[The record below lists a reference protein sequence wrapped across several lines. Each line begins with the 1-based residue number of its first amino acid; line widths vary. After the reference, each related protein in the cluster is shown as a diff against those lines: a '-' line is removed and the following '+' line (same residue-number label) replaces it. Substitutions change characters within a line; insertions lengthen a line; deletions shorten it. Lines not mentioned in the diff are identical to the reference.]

1 MLKLKAHNFRR
12 FQETDPVMFQPGLT
26 IVSGPNGA
34 GKSTLVEALV
44 YALFGAKKG
53 QARDIQSDISTGE
66 TGVECELIIDGQTV
80 SVRRFNDRAELR
92 INNALQVQDIP
103 TSLRVANAQL
113 RRLLGGLAREQ
124 FESTYIALQGDTV
137 GLVEEKHGKRREI
150 IESVLQLEVLKKA
163 VENQQTLRDTTLA
176 DVKAEGRSC
185 INGLDLDSEANDRL
199 SKFSSART
207 SKTRAEHAQR
217 FLASAQIYLMEHEA
231 KVAKAEEAMKQAEAV
246 VRHLE
251 EARKACERQVKA
263 KAKTLEHH
271 AVLQA
276 LSTEWAI
283 KIGIC
288 KGQIQSVEHDRQQ
301 WGQRITEAEQHSEA
315 AEKYAQ
321 LTASIP
327 KCRERLLRLELVRAH
342 HEALVK
348 QQTALHKVDG
358 ELQGYATVDQQ
369 QQAAQKLATDT
380 EAAWNALQV
389 DPTTAE
395 MLAWQQRQAYV
406 DLQEQHVT
414 EALRTLKDASQ
425 DSECPTCGHTLTT
438 HSREER
444 VQHLN
449 YWQMETLPGLR
460 AERATEKAALDH
472 RKAKWDQAR
481 QATLK
486 AMQLQQNKLQSVLRL
501 VDQRSTLLRRRAET
515 DGELRKAQ
523 ETWVQLGEA
532 QPYNP
537 IEGKELKVRIAA
549 LEAQAKQIQEAAN
562 RYAQL
567 PQWHEQLV
575 QKQHQLQK
583 LQQELVELVQEQ
595 AAVGYD
601 IAAYQSAKDEH
612 TTAMNEASDT
622 NNKLIDENKKLN
634 ECHSDTERDRE
645 ALERAIQLRDR
656 FADTVQAFQR
666 DDSLLTFLSE
676 FKDHFFTANVG
687 RVVERATQL
696 LRHAVTDQSILGL
709 RFDPDSLVYLDAS
722 HHPRSV
728 ARLSGGEKA
737 LVGLCLRIAL
747 AEQAQAITRTG
758 KVRFLVL
765 DEVLS
770 SLDDE
775 RREAVQRIF
784 EDVLRRG
791 IFEHIIMITHLD
803 AVKHGWRGATLE
815 VHKVDSKTSK
825 VIVGGPD
832 TRDVGLG
839 ELAGVK

>member
-185 INGLDLDSEANDRL
+185 INGLDLDSEVNDRL

-217 FLASAQIYLMEHEA
+217 FLASVQISLTEHEA
-231 KVAKAEEAMKQAEAV
+231 KVAKVEEAMKQAEAV

-251 EARKACERQVKA
+251 EARKACVKQVEA
-263 KAKTLEHH
+263 KAEMLRHH
-271 AVLQA
+271 EALQK
-276 LSTEWAI
+276 SYTERAI
-283 KIGIC
+283 KISGC
-288 KGQIQSVEHDRQQ
+288 KGQTQPVENDRQQ
-301 WGQRITEAEQHSEA
+301 LGKRVAEAKQHAEA
-315 AEKYAQ
+315 AAEYAQ
-321 LTASIP
+321 LAVSIQQY
-327 KCRERLLRLELVRAH
+327 RNRLARLELVKAH
-342 HEALVK
+342 HETLV
-348 QQTALHKVDG
+348 QQQGDLHKIERD
-358 ELQGYATVDQQ
+358 LQGYATVDQQ
-369 QQAAQKLATDT
+369 RQKAERLAANAETDWKARQA
-380 EAAWNALQV
+380 
-389 DPTTAE
+389 DPTMEA
-395 MLAWQQRQAYV
+395 MLEWLQRKANV
-406 DLQEQHVT
+406 DLRQKHTT
-414 EALRTLKDASQ
+414 EALSALEDTAQ
-425 DSECPTCGHTLTT
+425 DSACPSCGHALTA
-438 HSREER
+438 HSRKER

-449 YWQMETLPGLR
+449 LWLMMTLPSLR
-460 AERATEKAALDH
+460 AELTTAKAVLDR
-472 RKAKWDQAR
+472 RKAEWEQEKQAVSE
-481 QATLK
+481 
-486 AMQLQQNKLQSVLRL
+486 AMQTRQKDRQRVLLL
-501 VDQRSTLLRRRAET
+501 VDKRDTLLQRRNEVT
-515 DGELRKAQ
+515 SKLCKAQ
-523 ETWVQLGEA
+523 TTWTQLGET

-537 IEGKELKVRIAA
+537 DEAAKLGAQVDA
-549 LEAQAKQIQEAAN
+549 LEARAKQIHEAAN

-567 PQWHEQLV
+567 PHWHEQLV

-583 LQQELVELVQEQ
+583 LQQELAELVQEQ

-601 IAAYQSAKDEH
+601 TAAHQSARDEH
-612 TTAMNEASDT
+612 TAAMNEASDT

-676 FKDHFFTANVG
+676 FQEHFFTANVG

-696 LRHAVTDQSILGL
+696 LRHAVTDQSILGI
-709 RFDPDSLVYLDAS
+709 RFDQDSLVYLDAS

-747 AEQAQAITRTG
+747 AEQAQAIARTG

-825 VIVGGPD
+825 VIMGVPD
-832 TRDVGLG
+832 TKDVGLV
-839 ELAGVK
+839 ELAGVE